1 MDSQTGFAIL
11 SPFHMVSR
19 AAISSPIA
27 GWMIITS
34 RRPGH
39 GDMA

>member
-1 MDSQTGFAIL
+1 MDSRAGFAF
-11 SPFHMVSR
+11 PAHFHMVPVT
-19 AAISSPIA
+19 AISLPIA